1 MEFEFN
7 SNDKRKIHDINYTAK
22 AGPEKGG
29 GAIERSMNRYKILE
43 C

>member
-22 AGPEKGG
+22 AGV
-29 GAIERSMNRYKILE
+29 ALILGKR
-43 C
+43 